1 MRLLQTVRAL
11 SLTALCLTAG
21 LVVSSDNDTQAHNRT
36 SRQALVKVQPNAT
49 PSAPAVHNNA
59 DNLTPPPPPPE
70 DSSDFI
76 KKLIVRNLGR
86 IVNSDAQDLAPTITA
101 DGSTMYFVT
110 RRPNTSPGFGSHDFW
125 VSTSA
130 DLSDSTWIAPRPV
143 NDINTPSADGAAS
156 IAADGQTIFFASNRN
171 TTEPNDINIWVATL
185 DGRDWR
191 NVREVGPPVNTTKF
205 ESQPSISPDGRRLYF
220 ASNRE
225 DVGTFGSVDVFV
237 SHQLADGRWGPPV
250 NLGSKINSKGYD
262 GSPFVATDGTTLYFC
277 SEREGSI
284 GGRDFFRSEWVGPS
298 DTDWTVPYHFPAPIN
313 SDKNEM
319 FLTVPAAGN
328 VLYFSSDRSGGSG
341 EYDLYVA
348 TAPPP
353 PKQNL
358 VLKGRAY
365 DVNTKDNLGAHVV
378 VLDEQTGDT
387 VYNRMANSA
396 TGEYLVV
403 LSPNSRGE
411 LGGSYIVS
419 ATESNHF
426 PYPPTPVRI
435 PLRSDTSRIVTHD
448 IPMNNEEPPL
458 VQWMTTPPALLSELP
473 NASTRWPNF
482 EGVIIRERETIELFA
497 LLPMV
502 FFDEGNGTL
511 PNRYVLYTDPAQT
524 QGFREDTLTATLNAY
539 YNYLNVI
546 GQRMRNN
553 PGASIKLTGTNSMDV
568 PGEKSIDLSRQRA
581 ESAKRY
587 LVEIWGI
594 APNRIATDARNLP
607 ENATLATTVE
617 GIEENR
623 RVELSSDSWEIIKPV
638 LFKQNVKVPDHR
650 TVRFSMVNGLRE
662 SEIDHRELVISYQ
675 GKPFKVLKELG
686 PISAKES
693 GEWNWRNEAG
703 RLPEGEDQMKVQL
716 KVVDKG
722 GREVL
727 SNVDEI
733 SVRQFSTR
741 DVIAENMGDKT
752 REVYNLILFKY
763 NSSDMGKWNRMILD
777 EFVFPR
783 VTGVSDVSVGGYTD
797 ILGTDEYNL
806 KLSGNRA
813 NAVKGEMAS
822 RIKGKVKSM
831 TATGYGETTPLYIN
845 DLPEG
850 RYYNRTV
857 QVLVE
862 TPINTP
868 RP

>member
-21 LVVSSDNDTQAHNRT
+21 LVVSSDSDTLAHYR
-36 SRQALVKVQPNAT
+36 SSLKELVKVQPTAT
-49 PSAPAVHNNA
+49 PSAPAVRYSA
-59 DNLTPPPPPPE
+59 DNLTPPPPPPD
-70 DSSDFI
+70 DSADFI
-76 KKLIVRNLGR
+76 RKLIVRNLGR

-110 RRPNTSPGFGSHDFW
+110 RRPNTSEGYGSHDFW

-185 DGRDWR
+185 DGRTWR

-225 DVGTFGSVDVFV
+225 DAGTFGGVDVFV
-237 SHQLADGRWGPPV
+237 SRQMADGRWGPPV

-277 SEREGSI
+277 SERSGTI

-298 DTDWTVPYHFPAPIN
+298 DTDWTEPYHFPAPIN

-365 DVNTKDNLGAHVV
+365 DINTKDNLAAHVV

-387 VYNRMANSA
+387 VYNRTANSA

-403 LSPNSRGE
+403 LSPNARGE

-435 PLRSDTSRIVTHD
+435 PLRSDTSRIITHD

-458 VQWMTTPPALLSELP
+458 VQWMTTPPALLTELP

-502 FFDEGNGTL
+502 FFDEASGTL

-553 PGASIKLTGTNSMDV
+553 PSTSIKLTGTNSMDV
-568 PGEKSIDLSRQRA
+568 AGEKSIELSRQRA
-581 ESAKRY
+581 ASAKRY

-594 APNRIATDARNLP
+594 APNRISTDARNLP

-638 LFKQNVKVPDHR
+638 LFRQNVKVPDHR

-662 SEIDHRELVISYQ
+662 EAIDRRELVISYQ

-686 PISAKES
+686 PLSAKES

-703 RLPEGEDQMKVQL
+703 RLPEGEDQMQVQL
-716 KVVDKG
+716 KVIDKG

-741 DVIAENMGDKT
+741 DVIAENLGDKT

-783 VTGVSDVSVGGYTD
+783 VTGISDVSVGGYTD

-831 TATGYGETTPLYIN
+831 IATGYGETTPLYIN

>member
-1 MRLLQTVRAL
+1 
-11 SLTALCLTAG
+11 
-21 LVVSSDNDTQAHNRT
+21 
-36 SRQALVKVQPNAT
+36 
-49 PSAPAVHNNA
+49 
-59 DNLTPPPPPPE
+59 
-70 DSSDFI
+70 
-76 KKLIVRNLGR
+76 
-86 IVNSDAQDLAPTITA
+86 
-101 DGSTMYFVT
+101 
-110 RRPNTSPGFGSHDFW
+110 
-125 VSTSA
+125 
-130 DLSDSTWIAPRPV
+130 
-143 NDINTPSADGAAS
+143 
-156 IAADGQTIFFASNRN
+156 
-171 TTEPNDINIWVATL
+171 
-185 DGRDWR
+185 
-191 NVREVGPPVNTTKF
+191 
-205 ESQPSISPDGRRLYF
+205 
-220 ASNRE
+220 
-225 DVGTFGSVDVFV
+225 
-237 SHQLADGRWGPPV
+237 
-250 NLGSKINSKGYD
+250 
-262 GSPFVATDGTTLYFC
+262 
-277 SEREGSI
+277 
-284 GGRDFFRSEWVGPS
+284 
-298 DTDWTVPYHFPAPIN
+298 
-313 SDKNEM
+313 
-319 FLTVPAAGN
+319 
-328 VLYFSSDRSGGSG
+328 
-341 EYDLYVA
+341 
-348 TAPPP
+348 
-353 PKQNL
+353 
-358 VLKGRAY
+358 
-365 DVNTKDNLGAHVV
+365 
-378 VLDEQTGDT
+378 
-387 VYNRMANSA
+387 
-396 TGEYLVV
+396 
-403 LSPNSRGE
+403 
-411 LGGSYIVS
+411 
-419 ATESNHF
+419 
-426 PYPPTPVRI
+426 
-435 PLRSDTSRIVTHD
+435 
-448 IPMNNEEPPL
+448 
-458 VQWMTTPPALLSELP
+458 
-473 NASTRWPNF
+473 
-482 EGVIIRERETIELFA
+482 VIIKERETIELFA

-511 PNRYVLYTDPAQT
+511 PSRYVLYTDPAQT
-524 QGFREDTLTATLNAY
+524 QGFREDTLTATLNSY
-539 YNYLNVI
+539 YNYLNII

-553 PGASIKLTGTNSMDV
+553 PSASIKLTGTNSMDV

-594 APNRIATDARNLP
+594 APNRVATDARNLP

-623 RVELSSDSWEIIKPV
+623 RVELTSDSWEIIKPV

-662 SEIDHRELVISYQ
+662 EVIDRRELVISYQ
-675 GKPFKVLKELG
+675 GRPFKILKELG
-686 PISAKES
+686 PLSAKES

-703 RLPEGEDQMKVQL
+703 RLPEGEDQMQVQL
-716 KVVDKG
+716 KVIGKD

-741 DVIAENMGDKT
+741 DVIAENLGDKT

-797 ILGTDEYNL
+797 ILGTDEYNA